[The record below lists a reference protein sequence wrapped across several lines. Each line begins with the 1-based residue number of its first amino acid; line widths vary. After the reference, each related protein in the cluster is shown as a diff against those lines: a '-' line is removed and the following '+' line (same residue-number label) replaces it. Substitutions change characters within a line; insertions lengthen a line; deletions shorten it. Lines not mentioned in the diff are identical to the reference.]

1 MKILMVG
8 KTGVFD
14 TLAVALGYLNQ
25 TDIACY
31 SYFGDL
37 ATEKARRILE
47 VGEEQGHKVFI
58 VNHKNPRI
66 IMEINH
72 ELATL
77 SGLGEQESLQVIPLS
92 IAGENLSWLLIKLAS
107 LPLLGKLFLNWA
119 KSRTQNRLPFLL
131 KLGQDLYR
139 NHAVNS
145 REREEMIAAA
155 KPIHK

>member
-1 MKILMVG
+1 
-8 KTGVFD
+8 
-14 TLAVALGYLNQ
+14 
-25 TDIACY
+25 
-31 SYFGDL
+31 
-37 ATEKARRILE
+37 
-47 VGEEQGHKVFI
+47 
-58 VNHKNPRI
+58 
-66 IMEINH
+66 MENNH

-119 KSRTQNRLPFLL
+119 KRRTQNRLPFLL

-139 NHAVNS
+139 NYAVNS
-145 REREEMIAAA
+145 RERKEMIAAA

>member
-92 IAGENLSWLLIKLAS
+92 ILRTWSYHDNFHYLA
-107 LPLLGKLFLNWA
+107 N
-119 KSRTQNRLPFLL
+119 N
-131 KLGQDLYR
+131 LGQIREILKAPGD
-139 NHAVNS
+139 S
-145 REREEMIAAA
+145 RVPSDVYGN
-155 KPIHK
+155 K

>member
-58 VNHKNPRI
+58 VNHK
-66 IMEINH
+66 
-72 ELATL
+72 
-77 SGLGEQESLQVIPLS
+77 IP
-92 IAGENLSWLLIKLAS
+92 G
-107 LPLLGKLFLNWA
+107 
-119 KSRTQNRLPFLL
+119 
-131 KLGQDLYR
+131 
-139 NHAVNS
+139 
-145 REREEMIAAA
+145 
-155 KPIHK
+155 